1 MGFLSWLESTG
12 LAAWVGGSIWGY
24 PIMLTTHSV
33 GLAIVVGLV
42 FMMSLRFLGMMNHV
56 PASSLRAVFPV
67 AWFGFAIN
75 TISGTALFTMQATWY
90 VTSVP
95 FLLKI
100 AGIVVGVVMMVLIQK
115 ELAANSGVA
124 EPTSKLKTYAII
136 SLVVWSIAMI
146 GGRMIA
152 YI

>member
-12 LAAWVGGSIWGY
+12 LAAWVGGSLWGY

-33 GLAIVVGLV
+33 GLAIVVGLL
-42 FMMSLRFLGMMNHV
+42 FMMSLRFFGMAGGV
-56 PASSLRAVFPV
+56 PVASFERFFPT

-75 TISGTALFTMQATWY
+75 ALSGTALFTMQATWY

-100 AGIVVGVVMMVLIQK
+100 AGIVVGVVLMVMIQK
-115 ELAANSGVA
+115 ELKGATEV
-124 EPTSKLKTYAII
+124 TSKLKTLGIV
-136 SLVVWSIAMI
+136 SLIAWSVAMI